1 MGIIIKQ
8 LCDVQMGE
16 VGVCIHI
23 NGKQTHQSPSG
34 KWLPCPPSQQRLAVF
49 HQFTKVKGTYMLGKI
64 RFPEK
69 RQTDTINSLLTWD
82 FWIHNMS
89 N

>member
-16 VGVCIHI
+16 VGVCIHK

-34 KWLPCPPSQQRLAVF
+34 K
-49 HQFTKVKGTYMLGKI
+49 
-64 RFPEK
+64 
-69 RQTDTINSLLTWD
+69 
-82 FWIHNMS
+82 
-89 N
+89 